1 MSMLSQRLQVG
12 VAQKQ
17 ILTPGLV
24 QLVSVLQLNRLEL
37 REMIV
42 QEISANPVL
51 EESLD
56 PGDEITPEELRNIL
70 ECERVSDPS
79 DQGILDVAASPA
91 QYEAEDD
98 RIEMASE
105 NAGLAEPVDGA
116 PADPV
121 STTADPFDE
130 IDFDNYF
137 QEYLEPG
144 FKSPAGET
152 AEKPSWEMF
161 VSSPITLPDLLRQ
174 QLSLLVMPPEV
185 RDAADTVIG
194 NLDDNGY
201 LVAAIDEIA
210 THGNHT
216 LDDTE
221 KALEEIQTLEPA
233 GVGARDV
240 RECLMLQME
249 SRGGVGGVAWQILD
263 KHMKMLELRQ
273 FKELSRVLGRPP
285 EQIEVAVDAIRHLD
299 PKPGLRYSGA
309 GARLVEPDVY
319 IIKDSDNYLIELND
333 DDLPQLRLNREY
345 LKMLDREKEPDK
357 EVRNYVK
364 ERFSSAAM
372 LIKNI
377 EQRKHT
383 IMRVCQCVVDR
394 QREFLDFGITQLRPM
409 MIKEVAEEI
418 GVHASTVSRA
428 VAGKYVHT
436 PQGVFELRFFFSEA
450 VQGPS
455 GSSTPLLVL
464 KQKVKKIID
473 DEDPKKP
480 LTDEQITAR
489 LRQEGFEVTRRTV
502 AKYREDLRIP
512 STHQR
517 RVKN

>member
-56 PGDEITPEELRNIL
+56 PGEEITAEELQDIL
-70 ECERVSDPS
+70 ERERVADPS

-105 NAGLAEPVDGA
+105 NAGVVEAVDGA

-152 AEKPSWEMF
+152 SEKPSWETF
-161 VSSPITLPDLLRQ
+161 VSSPVT
-174 QLSLLVMPPEV
+174 PPEV

-210 THGNHT
+210 TYGNHT
-216 LDDTE
+216 IENTE
-221 KALEEIQTLEPA
+221 KALEEIQALEPA

-240 RECLMLQME
+240 RECLMLQLE
-249 SRGGVGGVAWQILD
+249 SRGGEGGVAWQILD
-263 KHMKMLELRQ
+263 KHMKLLEMKQ
-273 FKELSRVLGRPP
+273 FKELSRALGRPL
-285 EQIEVAVDAIRHLD
+285 EHIEMAVDAIRHLD

-319 IIKDSDNYLIELND
+319 IIKDSDNYIIELND

-345 LKMLDREKEPDK
+345 LKMLDRNKEPDK
-357 EVRNYVK
+357 DVRNYVK

-383 IMRVCQCVVDR
+383 ITRVCQCVVDR

-409 MIKEVAEEI
+409 MIKDVAEEI

-428 VAGKYVHT
+428 VAAKYVHT

-489 LRQEGFEVTRRTV
+489 LHQEGFEVTRRTV

>member
-56 PGDEITPEELRNIL
+56 PGEEITAEELQDIL
-70 ECERVSDPS
+70 ERERVADPS
-79 DQGILDVAASPA
+79 DQGILDLAASPA

-105 NAGLAEPVDGA
+105 NAGVVEAVDGA

-152 AEKPSWEMF
+152 SEKPSWETF
-161 VSSPITLPDLLRQ
+161 ASSPVTLPDLLRQ

-194 NLDDNGY
+194 NLDENGY

-210 THGNHT
+210 TYGNHT
-216 LDDTE
+216 IENTE
-221 KALEEIQTLEPA
+221 KALEEIQALEPA

-240 RECLMLQME
+240 RECLLLQLE
-249 SRGGVGGVAWQILD
+249 SRGGEGGVAWQILD
-263 KHMKMLELRQ
+263 KHMKLLEMKQ
-273 FKELSRVLGRPP
+273 FKELSRALGRPL
-285 EQIEVAVDAIRHLD
+285 EHIEMAVDAIRHLD

-319 IIKDSDNYLIELND
+319 IIKDSDNYIIELND

-345 LKMLDREKEPDK
+345 LKMLDRTKEPDK
-357 EVRNYVK
+357 DVRNYVK

-383 IMRVCQCVVDR
+383 ITRVCQCVVDR
-394 QREFLDFGITQLRPM
+394 QREFLDSGITQLRPM
-409 MIKEVAEEI
+409 MIKDVAEEI

-428 VAGKYVHT
+428 VAAKYVHT

>member
-1 MSMLSQRLQVG
+1 MLSQRLQVG

-37 REMIV
+37 REKIV
-42 QEISANPVL
+42 QEIAGNPVL

-56 PGDEITPEELRNIL
+56 ASEEITPEELQSYL
-70 ECERVSDPS
+70 ERERVAEPS

-91 QYEAEDD
+91 QFEAEAD
-98 RIEMASE
+98 RIEMAAE
-105 NAGLAEPVDGA
+105 NAGVESVDTPPVEPA
-116 PADPV
+116 PA
-121 STTADPFDE
+121 ADPFDE

-144 FKSPAGET
+144 FKTPASET
-152 AEKPSWEMF
+152 SEKPSWETF
-161 VSSPITLPDLLRQ
+161 VSSPVTLPDLLRQ
-174 QLSLLVMPPEV
+174 QLSLLIMPEEV
-185 RDAADTVIG
+185 RDAADTIIG

-201 LVAAIDEIA
+201 LVAGLDEIA
-210 THGNHT
+210 TYGNHT
-216 LDDTE
+216 LEDTE
-221 KALEEIQTLEPA
+221 KALEEVQALEPA

-240 RECLMLQME
+240 RECLMLQVE
-249 SRGGVGGVAWQILD
+249 SRGGEGGVAWQILD
-263 KHMKMLELRQ
+263 KHMKLLEMKQ
-273 FKELSRVLGRPP
+273 WKELARALGRPI
-285 EQIEVAVDAIRHLD
+285 QHIEVALNVIRHLD

-309 GARLVEPDVY
+309 GARVVEPDVY
-319 IIKDSDNYLIELND
+319 IIKDSDNYIIELND

-345 LKMLDREKEPDK
+345 LKMLDRDKEPDK
-357 EVRNYVK
+357 DVRNYVK

-383 IMRVCQCVVDR
+383 ILRVCQCVVDR
-394 QREFLDFGITQLRPM
+394 QREFLDHGIQQLRPM

-473 DEDPKKP
+473 EEDPKKP

-489 LRQEGFEVTRRTV
+489 LQQEGFEVTRRTV
-502 AKYREDLRIP
+502 AKYREDLKIP

>member
-37 REMIV
+37 REKIV
-42 QEISANPVL
+42 QEISENPVL

-56 PGDEITPEELRNIL
+56 AADEITAEELQNIL
-70 ECERVSDPS
+70 ERERVSDPS

-91 QYEAEDD
+91 QYEAEAD
-98 RIEMASE
+98 RIEMAAE
-105 NAGLAEPVDGA
+105 NAGMVEVQDGA

-121 STTADPFDE
+121 TTTADPFDE

-152 AEKPSWEMF
+152 SEKPSWETF
-161 VSSPITLPDLLRQ
+161 VSSPVTLPDLLRQ
-174 QLSLLVMPPEV
+174 QLSLLVMPEEV
-185 RDAADTVIG
+185 RDAADTIIG

-201 LVAAIDEIA
+201 LVAALDEIA
-210 THGNHT
+210 TYGEHT

-221 KALEEIQTLEPA
+221 KALEEIQALEPA

-249 SRGGVGGVAWQILD
+249 SRGGVGGVAWLILD
-263 KHMKMLELRQ
+263 KHMKLLEMKQ
-273 FKELSRVLGRPP
+273 WKELARVLGRPM
-285 EQIEVAVDAIRHLD
+285 EHIEIALDVIRHLD

-309 GARLVEPDVY
+309 GARVVEPDVY
-319 IIKDSDNYLIELND
+319 IIKDSDNYIIELND

-345 LKMLDREKEPDK
+345 LKMLDRDKEPDK
-357 EVRNYVK
+357 DVRNYVK

-383 IMRVCQCVVDR
+383 IMRVCQCVVER
-394 QREFLDFGITQLRPM
+394 QREFLDLGMQQLRPM

-473 DEDPKKP
+473 EEDPKKP

-489 LRQEGFEVTRRTV
+489 LQQEGFEVTRRTV
-502 AKYREDLRIP
+502 AKYREDLKIP

>member
-1 MSMLSQRLQVG
+1 MLSQRLQVG

-37 REMIV
+37 REKLV
-42 QEISANPVL
+42 QELAENPVL

-56 PGDEITPEELRNIL
+56 PSEEITAEELQNIL
-70 ECERVSDPS
+70 ERERVSDPS
-79 DQGILDVAASPA
+79 DQGILDVAASAA
-91 QYEAEDD
+91 QFEAEDD

-105 NAGLAEPVDGA
+105 NAGHEIVDGA
-116 PADPV
+116 PADPI
-121 STTADPFDE
+121 STAADPFDE

-144 FKSPAGET
+144 FKSPASET
-152 AEKPSWEMF
+152 TEKPSWETF
-161 VSSPITLPDLLRQ
+161 VSSPVTLPDLLRQ
-174 QLSLLVMPPEV
+174 QLSLLCMPAEV
-185 RDAADTVIG
+185 REAADTVVG

-210 THGNHT
+210 TFGNHT
-216 LDDTE
+216 LDDIE

-233 GVGARDV
+233 GIGARDL

-249 SRGGVGGVAWQILD
+249 NRGGQGGVAWQILD
-263 KHMKMLELRQ
+263 KHMKLLEMRQ
-273 FKELSRVLGRPP
+273 FRELSRVLGRPP
-285 EQIEVAVDAIRHLD
+285 EHIEVAIATIRHLD

-319 IIKDSDNYLIELND
+319 IIKDSDNYIIELND

-357 EVRNYVK
+357 DVRNYVK

-394 QREFLDFGITQLRPM
+394 QREFLDLGITQLRPM
-409 MIKEVAEEI
+409 MIKDVAEEI

-428 VAGKYVHT
+428 VASKYVHT

-473 DEDPKKP
+473 EEDPKKP

-489 LRQEGFEVTRRTV
+489 LQHEGFEVTRRTV
-502 AKYREDLRIP
+502 AKYREDLKIP

-517 RVKN
+517 RVKY